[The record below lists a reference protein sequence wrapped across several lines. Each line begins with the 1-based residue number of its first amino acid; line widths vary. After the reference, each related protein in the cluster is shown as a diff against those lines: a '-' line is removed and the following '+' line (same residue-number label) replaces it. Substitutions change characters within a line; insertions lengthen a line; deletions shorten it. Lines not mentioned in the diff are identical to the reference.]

1 MQFHKVLAPIC
12 AGILLTFYACKRES
26 KDEQFKSV
34 FEQFTQAE
42 CPKFMDESTRMDSI
56 CYDIETRTLTE
67 YYTVMNSLDSDS
79 VYANE
84 QLINTF
90 RETMLKGLK
99 GSIQL
104 KRYKDED
111 ITFRYTYRSLATGKM
126 RLELTFT
133 PEDYK

>member
-1 MQFHKVLAPIC
+1 MLLAFC
-12 AGILLTFYACKRES
+12 ACKRET

-34 FEQFTQAE
+34 FEQFTQTE

-67 YYTVMNSLDSDS
+67 YYTVMNSLDNDS

-84 QLINTF
+84 QLINSF

-104 KRYKDED
+104 KRYKDEG
-111 ITFRYTYRSLATGKM
+111 ITFRYHYRSDSTGKT
-126 RLELTFT
+126 RLELIYTK
-133 PEDYK
+133 EDYEN